1 MHGNCHVQE
10 ARVCILRASELISKD
25 FNFRYILTI
34 FRPGFFG
41 LVIVRRGGGRIPPP
55 PLNSEN
61 IKAMTSYDSTSK
73 YVSIEVRNLG

>member
-1 MHGNCHVQE
+1 M
-10 ARVCILRASELISKD
+10 CILRTSELISKD

-41 LVIVRRGGGRIPPP
+41 LVIVRRGGGEGRIPPP

-61 IKAMTSYDSTSK
+61 IKAMRSYDSTSK
-73 YVSIEVRNLG
+73 NVSIEVRNLG